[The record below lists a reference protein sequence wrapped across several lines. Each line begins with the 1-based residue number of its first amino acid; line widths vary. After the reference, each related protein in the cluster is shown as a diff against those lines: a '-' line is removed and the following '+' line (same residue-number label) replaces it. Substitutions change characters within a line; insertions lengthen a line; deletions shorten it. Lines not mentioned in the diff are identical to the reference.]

1 MTDRAPQPNAQL
13 DPIEPGMLLESRQVL
28 EKEFR
33 KAHKKAEELDKNL
46 RRHELDWATAV
57 LEKDSWRAKLHSYDV
72 ITQRKAA
79 NSFLEFEDEQKRKKT
94 MGNIADTSIFQEMQ
108 EEMEDWFEYMDSIIS
123 KDEDEVDVITDHLDE
138 IEQLEMEAE
147 LSVGI

>member
-1 MTDRAPQPNAQL
+1 
-13 DPIEPGMLLESRQVL
+13 
-28 EKEFR
+28 
-33 KAHKKAEELDKNL
+33 
-46 RRHELDWATAV
+46 
-57 LEKDSWRAKLHSYDV
+57 
-72 ITQRKAA
+72 
-79 NSFLEFEDEQKRKKT
+79 

-108 EEMEDWFEYMDSIIS
+108 EEMEYWFEYMDSIIS

>member
-1 MTDRAPQPNAQL
+1 
-13 DPIEPGMLLESRQVL
+13 
-28 EKEFR
+28 
-33 KAHKKAEELDKNL
+33 
-46 RRHELDWATAV
+46 
-57 LEKDSWRAKLHSYDV
+57 
-72 ITQRKAA
+72 
-79 NSFLEFEDEQKRKKT
+79 
-94 MGNIADTSIFQEMQ
+94 MGNIAATSIFQEMQ

>member
-1 MTDRAPQPNAQL
+1 
-13 DPIEPGMLLESRQVL
+13 
-28 EKEFR
+28 
-33 KAHKKAEELDKNL
+33 
-46 RRHELDWATAV
+46 
-57 LEKDSWRAKLHSYDV
+57 
-72 ITQRKAA
+72 
-79 NSFLEFEDEQKRKKT
+79 

-108 EEMEDWFEYMDSIIS
+108 EEIEDWFEYMDSIIS

>member
-1 MTDRAPQPNAQL
+1 
-13 DPIEPGMLLESRQVL
+13 
-28 EKEFR
+28 
-33 KAHKKAEELDKNL
+33 
-46 RRHELDWATAV
+46 
-57 LEKDSWRAKLHSYDV
+57 
-72 ITQRKAA
+72 
-79 NSFLEFEDEQKRKKT
+79 